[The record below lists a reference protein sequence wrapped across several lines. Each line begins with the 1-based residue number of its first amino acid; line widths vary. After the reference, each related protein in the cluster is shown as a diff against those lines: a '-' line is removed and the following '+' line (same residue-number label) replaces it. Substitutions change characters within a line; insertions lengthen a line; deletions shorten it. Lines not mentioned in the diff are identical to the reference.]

1 MKRLAANIAA
11 VAAAALSA
19 LAVLEIV
26 LRLWPGVIS
35 EAVLANF
42 EEPLRR
48 ALAARLDLPL
58 KQARRCLS
66 ANERSDH
73 GPELCLIAPRMPYRL
88 PADPADLAEGA
99 QVVLPHDARGFCNPP
114 EKAERPRAAI
124 LSVGDSFTWC
134 TAVPAAATFTA
145 LLETMLGDTTYN
157 LGVPGVGP
165 YEYLEI
171 LRRFG
176 LALAPR
182 LVLFNI
188 YEGNDL
194 RDAVRFAEQL
204 AREPPAADRRPSG
217 SAVADRR
224 SPGKVLF
231 RHSYALNFVAG
242 AIEHLVEQWRPQ
254 QIDFRYAIGS
264 RRGQVLMNAGQ
275 SDRDEVR
282 YARRLLRGEISLGL
296 WDRALEDFATL
307 AREHDFKAVV
317 TYIPAAY
324 TANDATITFMD
335 PAIGPAMAAMS
346 RAQRAYLRRRCEAH
360 HLTFIDLT
368 EPVQAALATFDLAYF
383 PSNLHLTK
391 AGHEIVAAALA
402 PRLREL
408 LATDAS
414 HRSRRAD

>member
-1 MKRLAANIAA
+1 MKRLAANIAVV
-11 VAAAALSA
+11 VAAVLSA
-19 LAVLEIV
+19 LAILEIV

-35 EAVLANF
+35 EAVLVNF
-42 EEPLRR
+42 EKPLRR
-48 ALAARLDLPL
+48 QLAARLDLPL

-66 ANERSDH
+66 PAERSDH
-73 GPELCLIAPRMPYRL
+73 GPELCLIAPGMQYRL
-88 PADPADLAEGA
+88 PVDPADLAEGA
-99 QVVLPHDARGFCNPP
+99 QAVLPHDARGFCNPP
-114 EKAERPRAAI
+114 GKAERPRAAI
-124 LSVGDSFTWC
+124 VSVGDSFTWC
-134 TAVPAAATFTA
+134 TLVPPAATFTA

-157 LGVPGVGP
+157 LGVPGIGP

-182 LVLFNI
+182 LVVFNI

-204 AREPPAADRRPSG
+204 AREPSAAERRQSG
-217 SAVADRR
+217 TDVTGRR

-242 AIEHLVEQWRPQ
+242 AIEHLVKQWRPG
-254 QIDFRYAIGS
+254 QIDFRYQIGS
-264 RRGQVLMNAGQ
+264 RRGKVLMNAGQ
-275 SDRDEVR
+275 SDRDEVK
-282 YARRLLRGEISLGL
+282 YARRLLRGEISLAL

-307 AREHDFKAVV
+307 AREDDFTAVV

-324 TANDATITFMD
+324 TANAATIAFMD
-335 PAIGPAMAAMS
+335 PAIGPDMAAMS
-346 RAQRAYLRRRCEAH
+346 RAQRAYLRRRCEAL

-368 EPVQAALATFDLAYF
+368 ESLQAAMATSDLAYY

-402 PRLREL
+402 PRLRAL
-408 LATDAS
+408 LAS
-414 HRSRRAD
+414 SEPSQLSR